1 MGRLE
6 GQVAIVTGGASGI
19 GEQTVR
25 TFVAEG
31 ARVVIADVQEERGHH
46 LAEALGTQTSFLRTN
61 VAEEADVA
69 GAVDHA
75 LAKWGRLDVM
85 FNNAGFGGVGGP
97 IDELDMAAYDQT
109 MAVLLRGV
117 VIGAKHAARAMKP
130 ARRGV
135 ILNTSSVAGLQAGFG
150 PVVYSAAKAAVAHLS
165 RCLAVELAEFGI
177 RVNAICPGVTVT
189 NIFAAGMGLSGPAAD
204 ALLPRIDA
212 ALANWAPL
220 GRSGQPADIANA
232 ALWLASDEASYVTG
246 QAIVVDGGLTA
257 GRSLEEFGQR
267 LAAAM
272 GLTPEQWQ
280 AMREAARGAGR

>member
-6 GQVAIVTGGASGI
+6 GKVAIVTGGASGI
-19 GEQTVR
+19 GEATVR
-25 TFVAEG
+25 TFVEEG
-31 ARVVIADVQEERGHH
+31 ARVVIADVQEERGQH
-46 LAEALGTQTSFLRTN
+46 LAEALGTHTSFLKTN
-61 VAEEADVA
+61 VAEEAAVA

-85 FNNAGFGGVGGP
+85 FNNAGFGGVSGP
-97 IDELDMAAYDQT
+97 IDELDMAAYDDT

-117 VIGAKHAARAMKP
+117 VLGAKHAARAMKP
-130 ARRGV
+130 ARQGV
-135 ILNTSSVAGLQAGFG
+135 ILNTSSVAGIQAGFG

-189 NIFAAGMGLSGPAAD
+189 NIFAAGMGLSGPAAE
-204 ALLPRIDA
+204 AILPRIDA
-212 ALANWAPL
+212 ALADWAPL
-220 GRSGQPADIANA
+220 RRSGQPADIANA
-232 ALWLASDEASYVTG
+232 ALWLASDEAAYVTG

-257 GRSLEEFGQR
+257 GRSLDEFGQR

-272 GLTPEQWQ
+272 GLTAEQWE
-280 AMREAARGAGR
+280 AMRAAARAARA

>member
-6 GQVAIVTGGASGI
+6 GKVAIVTGGASGI
-19 GEQTVR
+19 GEATVR

-31 ARVVIADVQEERGHH
+31 ARVVIADVQEERGQH
-46 LAEALGTQTSFLRTN
+46 LAEALGTNTSFLKTN
-61 VAEEADVA
+61 VAEEAAVA

-85 FNNAGFGGVGGP
+85 FNNAGFGGVSGP
-97 IDELDMAAYDQT
+97 IDELDMAAYDDT

-117 VIGAKHAARAMKP
+117 VLGAKHAARAMKP
-130 ARRGV
+130 ARQGV
-135 ILNTSSVAGLQAGFG
+135 ILNTSSVAGIQAGFG

-189 NIFAAGMGLSGPAAD
+189 NIFAAGMGLSGSAAE
-204 ALLPRIDA
+204 ATLPRIDA
-212 ALANWAPL
+212 ALADWAPL
-220 GRSGQPADIANA
+220 RRSGQPADIANA
-232 ALWLASDEASYVTG
+232 ALWLASDEADYVTG

-257 GRSLEEFGQR
+257 GRSLDEFGQR

-272 GLTPEQWQ
+272 GLTAEQWE
-280 AMREAARGAGR
+280 AMRAAARAARA